1 MINRDLIRIKVVQL
15 VYSYYQNPDKSMAS
29 VEKELLFSLSK
40 SYDMYR
46 YLLMLIG
53 KVYEYGVK
61 DISVQKARAERLHLD
76 VEIDT
81 RYADNKFAK
90 QLVTNKEL
98 CSFANNAGADMMDET
113 LIRKLYKAVKESDAY
128 REYMSLK
135 SPEYADDRTF
145 WRKVCKSCFIPCE
158 DIDSLF
164 EEKSLYWNDD
174 REIVDTFV
182 IKTIKRFKEE
192 NGEEQPLL
200 PEYDSE
206 EDREF
211 AKKLIHNTLAN
222 EEEYRAMIRDN
233 AKNWKFSRMALMD
246 IVIMQIA
253 IAEIMSFPTI
263 PPIVSINEYL
273 DLAKVYSTPKSHV
286 YINGLLDF
294 VVKKLRS
301 ENVIMK

>member
-1 MINRDLIRIKVVQL
+1 MIIRKSLRYLIMINRDLIRIKVVQL

-46 YLLMLIG
+46 YLLMLIE

-135 SPEYADDRTF
+135 SPER
-145 WRKVCKSCFIPCE
+145 RPRNS
-158 DIDSLF
+158 
-164 EEKSLYWNDD
+164 
-174 REIVDTFV
+174 
-182 IKTIKRFKEE
+182 
-192 NGEEQPLL
+192 G
-200 PEYDSE
+200 
-206 EDREF
+206 
-211 AKKLIHNTLAN
+211 H
-222 EEEYRAMIRDN
+222 IR
-233 AKNWKFSRMALMD
+233 
-246 IVIMQIA
+246 
-253 IAEIMSFPTI
+253 
-263 PPIVSINEYL
+263 
-273 DLAKVYSTPKSHV
+273 H
-286 YINGLLDF
+286 
-294 VVKKLRS
+294 
-301 ENVIMK
+301 